1 MRKRILSLLLCCVML
16 IGLLPTAA
24 FAEDS
29 AEEPPVCSCET
40 ACTAESMNADCPVCS
55 AEGADPENCKCATVE
70 SEQKVAPIST
80 SSFPTENLVDPVIRI
95 QLSSDGGYYSVL
107 NGTWTAA
114 DFFQPG
120 KAPKGAKIT
129 AVTPPTSHSIPVSV
143 NVDSDGTLSCTK
155 TQETTI
161 PEFKSETY
169 TVTITSDDYAPI
181 SAPLTVRQYL
191 DAGVAGQIYFR
202 KYLYGDTYTYTC
214 KVTNPGENG
223 VWSALIQDPEIFEIY
238 QETTDITSEPGKS
251 IYTVQIRAIKASAYA
266 TWIDFLYF
274 SDTTMSSSKD
284 SEGA

>member
-1 MRKRILSLLLCCVML
+1 MCLPLFNHWISRQLPPEVMYKLFAMLEMKYDFKLSNGRRNGGNEMRKRILSLLLCCVML

-120 KAPKGAKIT
+120 A
-129 AVTPPTSHSIPVSV
+129 
-143 NVDSDGTLSCTK
+143 
-155 TQETTI
+155 
-161 PEFKSETY
+161 Y
-169 TVTITSDDYAPI
+169 Y
-181 SAPLTVRQYL
+181 
-191 DAGVAGQIYFR
+191 
-202 KYLYGDTYTYTC
+202 
-214 KVTNPGENG
+214 
-223 VWSALIQDPEIFEIY
+223 QDPERLR
-238 QETTDITSEPGKS
+238 QRRLRGSE
-251 IYTVQIRAIKASAYA
+251 
-266 TWIDFLYF
+266 
-274 SDTTMSSSKD
+274 
-284 SEGA
+284 